1 MTGGQQLRGVAYETR
16 VTVISVDQEEVVVEV
31 QHRTR
36 VLHTSEQE
44 EHSNIVLV
52 LRDGGRGSVHM
63 NIHNQWH
70 TNINIQS
77 TLLHENNN
85 FLILQM
91 FCGT

>member
-1 MTGGQQLRGVAYETR
+1 MRGVAYETR

-52 LRDGGRGSVHM
+52 LRDGGRGAGQCTHE
-63 NIHNQWH
+63 H
-70 TNINIQS
+70 T
-77 TLLHENNN
+77 
-85 FLILQM
+85 
-91 FCGT
+91 